1 MYQGA
6 FEKKRTP
13 VKKRRRRGRKPTLLM
28 MALVIALG
36 AFVGTTLAYL
46 VTNTA
51 AVANTFNPVKVS
63 TDIDEPGWDGEVKNN
78 VTVKNTGDISA
89 YIRAAVVITWQDDA
103 GNVHP
108 DTPAQ
113 GTDYTITW
121 TRAGWAEKNGFYYYT
136 SPVAPNQST
145 GVLLTGCTPIEG
157 KAPAGYHLSVEILS
171 SAIQSEPKSVV
182 TEAWKVSVNADGTLN
197 VGGST

>member
-63 TDIDEPGWDGEVKNN
+63 TDIEEPNWDHKVKNN

-103 GNVHP
+103 GHVHP
-108 DTPAQ
+108 DTPVA
-113 GTDYTITW
+113 GTDYNITW
-121 TRAGWAEKNGFYYYT
+121 TKDGWVEKDGFYYYT

-145 GVLLTGCTPIEG
+145 GVLLTGCKPVEG
-157 KAPAGYHLSVEILS
+157 KAPTGYHLSVEILS

-182 TEAWKVSVNADGTLN
+182 TEAWGVDPTTL
-197 VGGST
+197 GGST